1 VSAAWQKTIDGL
13 SAARNAAEQTSNAIR
28 KTVEATRTLFDTLSG
43 YMKSLLVG
51 TLSPLTKSQQVA
63 EARSQFED
71 AARKAAF
78 GDLEAGGK
86 VTGLANTFLQLM
98 KETSQVSAQAAQ
110 DAAQAALPKYFRTA
124 MPAIEGTQTA
134 EYQQAFADVSAMI
147 DAATLGVGGQ
157 LDIQVQQLR
166 QAELQ
171 TGILGRLL
179 AKATSEARGI
189 PYFAHGGDH
198 SGGMAIVG
206 ERGPELINTGRAR
219 IFSAADSAAA
229 FAGNSTATV
238 EELRRVI
245 ARLETL
251 VRVTAAGA
259 QETVKAVAR
268 VSNDVASLTREVRL
282 SGEAAA

>member
-1 VSAAWQKTIDGL
+1 
-13 SAARNAAEQTSNAIR
+13 
-28 KTVEATRTLFDTLSG
+28 
-43 YMKSLLVG
+43 
-51 TLSPLTKSQQVA
+51 
-63 EARSQFED
+63 
-71 AARKAAF
+71 
-78 GDLEAGGK
+78 
-86 VTGLANTFLQLM
+86 
-98 KETSQVSAQAAQ
+98 
-110 DAAQAALPKYFRTA
+110 LPF
-124 MPAIEGTQTA
+124 
-134 EYQQAFADVSAMI
+134 
-147 DAATLGVGGQ
+147 
-157 LDIQVQQLR
+157 
-166 QAELQ
+166 
-171 TGILGRLL
+171 
-179 AKATSEARGI
+179 
-189 PYFAHGGDH
+189 FAHGGDH

-229 FAGNSTATV
+229 FAGNSGATV

>member
-1 VSAAWQKTIDGL
+1 
-13 SAARNAAEQTSNAIR
+13 
-28 KTVEATRTLFDTLSG
+28 
-43 YMKSLLVG
+43 
-51 TLSPLTKSQQVA
+51 
-63 EARSQFED
+63 
-71 AARKAAF
+71 
-78 GDLEAGGK
+78 
-86 VTGLANTFLQLM
+86 M
-98 KETSQVSAQAAQ
+98 KESSQISAQAAQ

-171 TGILGRLL
+171 TAILGRML
-179 AKATSEARGI
+179 AQANAAARGL
-189 PYFAHGGDH
+189 PFFAHGGDH

-268 VSNDVASLTREVRL
+268 VSSDVASLTREVRL